1 MLTFVVAALT
11 AACSPAWEPD
21 AATRAEPG
29 APVFAWTDPAT
40 CRTLV
45 VNRAHVRPEG
55 NRGSL
60 TWFDGSGRLSGRVVL
75 PKGTHPASA
84 AVDVPGGRVV
94 IASAAMG
101 ADAVEVRLEARR
113 LDDGSL
119 VRSFGA
125 AGAATLRFP
134 RKTSN
139 GSATG
144 GQVIVLVD
152 AQGRPYVVAR
162 ADAVQGPSAVYARRL
177 LTDGRDD
184 PEWTSG
190 EQPFNTHAFANDNEF
205 AAALGRDGRLVV
217 SSGPAKEPQL
227 FRFTSSGALDEAFG
241 AHGRVVPPRAAPP
254 LALAIAPDGTILFTG
269 RGSGQQLGA
278 VSPAGEAREP
288 LTWTQ
293 HDDRNEWPFDVLL
306 LRDGR
311 RLVAATSYDVKQRRA
326 SLVLTLWRADDRL
339 DPGFGKDGVLELDE
353 PGVNFQLG
361 HAALLPDG
369 ALLLVA
375 RRATPENPFDGPL
388 ALFRVPLRPA
398 AAPTPPPAPRPPLRA
413 VVPQKAT
420 PTPPAPGAADAP
432 NPEEAGVWVY
442 TDESGVET
450 YVDSLDRVPKK
461 LRAKAR
467 RLSE

>member
-1 MLTFVVAALT
+1 MLTLVAAALT

-21 AATRAEPG
+21 AASRAELG

-45 VNRAHVRPEG
+45 VNQAHVRPEG
-55 NRGSL
+55 TRGSL

-75 PKGTHPASA
+75 PKGTHPVSA
-84 AVDVPGGRVV
+84 AVDASGGRVV
-94 IASAAMG
+94 IAQAAMG
-101 ADAVEVRLEARR
+101 PAAVVVRLEARR

-125 AGAATLRFP
+125 AGVATLRVP
-134 RKTSN
+134 RTAPN

-144 GQVIVLVD
+144 GRAIVLID
-152 AQGRPYVVAR
+152 GQGRPYVVAR
-162 ADAVQGPSAVYARRL
+162 ANSVDASSVVYAWRL
-177 LTDGRDD
+177 LADGRAD
-184 PEWTSG
+184 PQWTSG
-190 EQPFNTHAFANDNEF
+190 EQPFTTHGFANDNEF
-205 AAALGRDGRLVV
+205 AAALDADGRLVV
-217 SSGPAKEPQL
+217 ASGTAKAPQL
-227 FRFTSSGALDEAFG
+227 FRLTPSGALDETFG
-241 AHGRVVPPRAAPP
+241 THGRVMLRAGPPA
-254 LALAIAPDGTILFTG
+254 ALAIASDGTIHFTG

-278 VSPAGEAREP
+278 VSPSGEVGDP

-293 HDDRNEWPFDVLL
+293 HDDRNEWPFDVVVLP
-306 LRDGR
+306 DQR
-311 RLVAATSYDVKQRRA
+311 RLVAATSYDGRQRRA
-326 SLVLTLWRADDRL
+326 SLVLTLWRADARL
-339 DPGFGKDGVLELDE
+339 EPGFGKDGILELDE

-369 ALLLVA
+369 ALLIVA

-398 AAPTPPPAPRPPLRA
+398 TAPAPPPPPRPPLRA
-413 VVPQKAT
+413 VVPQRTAPPPT
-420 PTPPAPGAADAP
+420 PTASDEPA
-432 NPEEAGVWVY
+432 AGTSVWVY

-450 YVDSLDRVPKK
+450 YVDSLDRVPKT